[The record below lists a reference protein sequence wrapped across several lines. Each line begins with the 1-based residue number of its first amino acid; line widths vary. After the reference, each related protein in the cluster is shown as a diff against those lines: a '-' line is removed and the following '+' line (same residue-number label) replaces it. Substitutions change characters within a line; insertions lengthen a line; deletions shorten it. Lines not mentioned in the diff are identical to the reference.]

1 MATNQ
6 ALEGTGAHQ
15 SLVVT
20 SPASPVSS
28 FPCRINALTG
38 VALTNMGAGGNAAT
52 YTTVDIGMGVY
63 DLIARAVDDN
73 GASAISLYDPL
84 YFTDGDVSSAF
95 SSTSEPYL
103 SKKSSGYFF
112 GFANEAI
119 TSGYDRIN
127 VTHMPAPGSGTLGAA
142 SVTNTMLAA
151 MASAYFKV
159 GNGSSRPTD
168 VTMSGDATMTNA
180 GAVAIGAGK
189 VLESMI
195 GVPATVGLG
204 VPRTARAKYIFGTDG
219 GAQGTITPAA
229 NSTIPVNALVYG
241 AIIDVLVAPL
251 SGGSATIAIGT
262 AAGSSTTSIKIAT
275 AVATYALNAIL
286 PGTPVFTAGTAFKM
300 SAAGAITITVAAAD
314 LITAGTL
321 DIIVF
326 YVVASA

>member
-1 MATNQ
+1 MAKNQ
-6 ALEGTGAHQ
+6 ILEGTGAHQ

-20 SPASPVSS
+20 SPASPVSG

-38 VALTNMGAGGNAAT
+38 VALTDMGAGGNGAT

-63 DLIARAVDDN
+63 DLIAYAVNDQ

-95 SSTSEPYL
+95 STTSEPYL
-103 SKKSSGYFF
+103 SKQSSGYFF

-142 SVTNTMLAA
+142 SVTNSMLAA
-151 MASAYFKV
+151 LASGAIKL
-159 GNGSSRPTD
+159 GNSGSRPADVVPSGD
-168 VTMSGDATMTNA
+168 VTITNA
-180 GAVAIGAGK
+180 GVTAVGAGK
-189 VLESMI
+189 VLESMLQ
-195 GVPATVGLG
+195 VPTAMALG
-204 VPRTARAKYIFGTDG
+204 VPRTARAKYVFSVDG
-219 GAQGTITPAA
+219 GAQGTITPAS
-229 NSTIPVNALVYG
+229 NSTIPINALVYG
-241 AIIDVLVAPL
+241 AIVDVLVAPL

-300 SAAGAITITVAAAD
+300 SAAGAITVTVAAAD